1 MLESELKK
9 IKELDMECNNIKEED
24 IEMFVPPIKFGK
36 VIKINTESITIVSK
50 LVFLKDGNLNSSLN
64 KFFVHLEGINM
75 LKLIQGKEKCSTVL
89 KRMIL
94 NRVIEVRNL
103 NMNNSKLY
111 AQIYM
116 DNININDYLVDN
128 KYTIKVIPKKIR
140 RMSEPLYM
148 FNKHVVNV
156 DYNSLITNKSSLP
169 QIDTNIR
176 PNTSGTNGTII
187 ETDCFLSHNWG
198 ENKENHILVANI
210 NNELIKRGL
219 KTWFDEE
226 KIEGNIRYKM
236 AEGIDNTK
244 CVVVFITK
252 EYRDKVNSI
261 DMRDNAKY
269 EFTYS
274 MSQHGSQYMIPV
286 IMDSDMRDTKK
297 WKGELGAALG
307 SILYVDLSES
317 TELDKKYDDLYKR
330 IKHIVTKRTLPS
342 ISSNS

>member
-1 MLESELKK
+1 M
-9 IKELDMECNNIKEED
+9 
-24 IEMFVPPIKFGK
+24 
-36 VIKINTESITIVSK
+36 
-50 LVFLKDGNLNSSLN
+50 
-64 KFFVHLEGINM
+64 
-75 LKLIQGKEKCSTVL
+75 
-89 KRMIL
+89 
-94 NRVIEVRNL
+94 
-103 NMNNSKLY
+103 
-111 AQIYM
+111 
-116 DNININDYLVDN
+116 
-128 KYTIKVIPKKIR
+128 
-140 RMSEPLYM
+140 
-148 FNKHVVNV
+148 
-156 DYNSLITNKSSLP
+156 
-169 QIDTNIR
+169 
-176 PNTSGTNGTII
+176 
-187 ETDCFLSHNWG
+187 SHNWG